1 VDEFGFDATINYKTD
16 DITAAVMA
24 IAPKGADI
32 NFDIDQP

>member
-1 VDEFGFDATINYKTD
+1 VNEFGFDAAINYKTD

-32 NFDIDQP
+32 NFDINQP